1 MAERTSKVRSLQEAA
16 ALVKD
21 GDTIAIGG
29 IVSTNRPMAI
39 LRQLMK
45 ERRKDLS
52 IVTFQGGLDID
63 LMIGLGMVKTLTVS
77 YMGAEALAPVTPFY
91 GRRACD
97 GGLEIEEVDLGTVLF
112 MLRARAQR
120 LPFLPS
126 WGPVGTSLPKLNP
139 RLKVIEDP
147 FGGPPVVAIPPAH
160 VDVAIL
166 QANQADRY
174 GNVQHIGA
182 SYGDALMA
190 HAADRVIVQVEKLVS
205 NEEVRKS
212 PRDTTIYHGM
222 VDGVVVAPYG
232 SHPFACQNYYQRD
245 EAHLREYV
253 QSARSYLEGRPEEFQ
268 AYVARYVDDPL
279 SIAQYVEAVGM
290 ERILSLAMEQ

>member
-1 MAERTSKVRSLQEAA
+1 MAERASKVCSPQEAA
-16 ALVKD
+16 SLVKD
-21 GDTIAIGG
+21 GDTIALGG
-29 IVSTNRPMAI
+29 VVSTNRPMAV

-45 ERRKDLS
+45 ERRQNLS
-52 IVTFQGGLDID
+52 LIAFQGGLEID
-63 LMIGLGMVKTLTVS
+63 LMIGLGMVKRLMVP

-91 GRRACD
+91 ARWACE
-97 GGLEIEEVDLGTVLF
+97 GKLEIEEVDLGTVLF

-126 WGPVGTSLPKLNP
+126 RGPVGTSLLELNP
-139 RLKVIEDP
+139 SLKLVEDP

-182 SYGDALMA
+182 SYGDSIMA

-205 NEEVRKS
+205 NEEIRKS
-212 PRDTTIYHGM
+212 PRDTTIYYGL
-222 VDGVVVAPYG
+222 VDAVVVAPYG
-232 SHPFACQNYYQRD
+232 AHPFACQNYYRLD

-253 QSARSYLEGRPEEFQ
+253 QSARAYLEGQPEWFQ
-268 AYVARYVDDPL
+268 AYVARYIDGPASPAEYL
-279 SIAQYVEAVGM
+279 EAVGL

>member
-1 MAERTSKVRSLQEAA
+1 MAERTSKVCSPQEAA
-16 ALVKD
+16 ALVRD
-21 GDTIAIGG
+21 GDTIALGG
-29 IVSTNRPMAI
+29 IVSTNRPMSV

-45 ERRKDLS
+45 ERRSNLS
-52 IVTFQGGLDID
+52 IISFQGGLDID
-63 LMIGLGMVKTLTVS
+63 LMIGLGIVKRLIVS

-139 RLKVIEDP
+139 RLKLIEDP
-147 FGGPPVVAIPPAH
+147 FGGPPVVAIAPAH

-182 SYGDALMA
+182 SYGDALVA
-190 HAADRVIVQVEKLVS
+190 HAADKVIVQVEKLVS

-222 VDGVVVAPYG
+222 VDAVVVAPYG

-245 EAHLREYV
+245 ETHLREYV
-253 QSARSYLEGRPEEFQ
+253 QAARAHLEGRPEEFQ
-268 AYVARYVDDPL
+268 AYVARYIDSPS
-279 SIAQYVEAVGM
+279 SIAEYVQAVGL

>member
-1 MAERTSKVRSLQEAA
+1 MVERTSKVCSPQEAA

-21 GDTIAIGG
+21 GDSIAIGG
-29 IVSTNRPMAI
+29 IVSTNRPMAV

-45 ERRKDLS
+45 ERRRDLS
-52 IVTFQGGLDID
+52 IITFQGGLDID
-63 LMIGLGMVKTLTVS
+63 LMIGLDMVKRLAVS

-91 GRRACD
+91 ARRACE
-97 GGLEIEEVDLGTVLF
+97 GALEIEEVDLGTVLF

-126 WGPVGTSLPKLNP
+126 LGPVGTSLPQLNP

-147 FGGPPVVAIPPAH
+147 FGGPPLVAIPPAH
-160 VDVAIL
+160 VDVALL

-182 SYGDALMA
+182 SYGDAMMA
-190 HAADRVIVQVEKLVS
+190 HAADKVIVQVEKLVS

-212 PRDTTIYHGM
+212 PRDTTIYCGL
-222 VDGVVVAPYG
+222 VDAVVVAPYG
-232 SHPFACQNYYQRD
+232 AHPFACQNYYQRD
-245 EAHLREYV
+245 EGHLREYV
-253 QSARSYLEGRPEEFQ
+253 RAARAYLEGQPEEFQ
-268 AYVARYVDDPL
+268 AYMSKYVDGPA
-279 SIAQYVEAVGM
+279 SPTQYLEAIGM
-290 ERILSLAMEQ
+290 ERIFSLTMEQ